1 MAPEN
6 DDRLL
11 SRIFDQ
17 LTAIER
23 TLEGMREDV
32 TILKTERKVTETL
45 ANDVRALGERVR
57 ALELKSSEWGGA
69 GGMVGKGAGWVSSIV
84 SALIVA
90 AVVGAITLLRK

>member
-23 TLEGMREDV
+23 TD
-32 TILKTERKVTETL
+32 RK
-45 ANDVRALGERVR
+45 
-57 ALELKSSEWGGA
+57 S
-69 GGMVGKGAGWVSSIV
+69 
-84 SALIVA
+84 
-90 AVVGAITLLRK
+90 VV